1 MQSLALNIIP
11 FYFLFLIF
19 LIYLSGKKSTT
30 FIKKKETRIKD
41 LSFFEDFVNDA
52 EKKLIALKEMYDQN
66 LITAKIYITKTQ
78 FIASQVKQ
86 NVEEVLIEESISL
99 RELNIHSEI
108 KNNLKKKIKKAK
120 NETYKDNNLDSLILA
135 VDKGI
140 EKRQ

>member
-11 FYFLFLIF
+11 FYFLFIIF

>member
-11 FYFLFLIF
+11 FYFLFIIF

-86 NVEEVLIEESISL
+86 NVEEVLIEESISS
-99 RELNIHSEI
+99 REPNIHSEI
-108 KNNLKKKIKKAK
+108 KNNLKKKIKKTK
-120 NETYKDNNLDSLILA
+120 KETYKDNNLDSLILA
-135 VDKGI
+135 VDKRI